1 MTIGARLGLTGGV
14 SAQKKFVIAN
24 EQDVRQP
31 AVAGGES
38 QDYWLLEIGWCKVI
52 NKAVQVAMTL
62 CVLVAFALSLS
73 ANHANAQAKDNKSK
87 TYTYAT
93 RGLLEF
99 QSTVEPGKVEYWKL
113 LLDQSNL
120 GGKEL
125 EMVELTL
132 PAGEV
137 VGVHR
142 HGSVEILYV
151 LSGTLG
157 HEVNGEMHVLTP
169 GMVGVVRPEDSV
181 RHVVPKEAD
190 VRLLVIWAP
199 AGEAKKF
206 FDRATTTPI
215 EQK

>member
-1 MTIGARLGLTGGV
+1 MPIKKAQSPISVGV
-14 SAQKKFVIAN
+14 LAAI
-24 EQDVRQP
+24 
-31 AVAGGES
+31 
-38 QDYWLLEIGWCKVI
+38 
-52 NKAVQVAMTL
+52 
-62 CVLVAFALSLS
+62 ALSLS
-73 ANHANAQAKDNKSK
+73 GSHATAQEKDKEAKRYS
-87 TYTYAT
+87 YAT
-93 RGLLEF
+93 KGLMEF
-99 QSTVEPGKVEYWKL
+99 QSPVRPGKVEYWKL

-137 VGVHR
+137 VGSHH
-142 HGSVEILYV
+142 HGAVEIFYV

-157 HEVNGEMHVLTP
+157 HEVNGEMHMLTA

-181 RHVVPKEAD
+181 RHTVPKDAD
-190 VRLLVIWAP
+190 VKLLVIWAP

-206 FDRATTTPI
+206 FGHAKTTPV

>member
-1 MTIGARLGLTGGV
+1 M
-14 SAQKKFVIAN
+14 
-24 EQDVRQP
+24 
-31 AVAGGES
+31 
-38 QDYWLLEIGWCKVI
+38 I
-52 NKAVQVAMTL
+52 NKAVQFAVTSCA
-62 CVLVAFALSLS
+62 LVAFALSLS
-73 ANHANAQAKDNKSK
+73 ASHANAQAKDKKNKA
-87 TYTYAT
+87 YTYAT
-93 RGLLEF
+93 KGLLEF
-99 QSTVEPGKVEYWKL
+99 QSTVEPGKVERWKL

-137 VGVHR
+137 VGAHR
-142 HGSVEILYV
+142 HGSVEIFYV

-157 HEVNGEMHVLTP
+157 HEVNGEMHMLTP

-199 AGEAKKF
+199 AGEARKF
-206 FDRATTTPI
+206 FGHAKTTPI

>member
-1 MTIGARLGLTGGV
+1 MISKT
-14 SAQKKFVIAN
+14 
-24 EQDVRQP
+24 
-31 AVAGGES
+31 
-38 QDYWLLEIGWCKVI
+38 
-52 NKAVQVAMTL
+52 VQVAITL
-62 CVLVAFALSLS
+62 CALLALPVSLS
-73 ANHANAQAKDNKSK
+73 ASDTNARATDKKSN

-93 RGLLEF
+93 KGLSEF
-99 QSTVEPGKVEYWKL
+99 QSTVAPGRVERWKL

-120 GGKEL
+120 GGNEL

-137 VGVHR
+137 VGAHH
-142 HGSVEILYV
+142 HGSVEIFYI

-190 VRLLVIWAP
+190 VKLLVIWAP

-206 FDRATTTPI
+206 FGHAKTTPV
-215 EQK
+215 EQKQR